1 MLSNLKDC
9 PDAVEGIPMEI
20 GTEENTDRTIA
31 DIFSHYKKDRKNLI
45 PLLQEIQRGLGYLPK
60 KAMQEISDFLAIPKV
75 EVWGVATFYN
85 QFRFVPLGK
94 YHTVVCMGTACHLA
108 GGKLIL
114 EALERELGIKVGETA
129 EDGNFSL
136 ERVACIGCCML
147 APVTVI
153 GNKIYPRMTP
163 FKVEE
168 VLIPYKQETQGEPK
182 EGKSKSK
189 S

>member
-1 MLSNLKDC
+1 MITEKQASQAIAEILSSHEK
-9 PDAVEGIPMEI
+9 
-20 GTEENTDRTIA
+20 EER
-31 DIFSHYKKDRKNLI
+31 NLI
-45 PLLQEIQRGLGYLPK
+45 PLLQEVQTRLGYLPR
-60 KAMQEISDFLAIPKV
+60 KALQKIAGFLGMPAV

-94 YHTVVCMGTACHLA
+94 YHTMVCMGTACHLA

-114 EALERELGIKVGETA
+114 EALERELDIKVGEIT

-147 APVTVI
+147 APVAVVKD
-153 GNKIYPRMTP
+153 KIHPRMTP
-163 FKVEE
+163 FKMEE
-168 VLIPYKQETQGEPK
+168 ALIPYKQAAQGEPK

>member
-1 MLSNLKDC
+1 M
-9 PDAVEGIPMEI
+9 I
-20 GTEENTDRTIA
+20 TEEQTSQAVAEILS
-31 DIFSHYKKDRKNLI
+31 SHKKEKKNLI
-45 PLLQEIQRGLGYLPK
+45 PLLQEVQKRLGYLPK
-60 KAMQEISDFLAIPKV
+60 KGMQKIASFLEVAEV

-94 YHTVVCMGTACHLA
+94 HHTMVCMGTACHLA

-114 EALERELGIKVGETA
+114 EALERELDIKVGETA

-153 GNKIYPRMTP
+153 GNKIYPKMTA

-168 VLIPYKQETQGEPK
+168 ALIPYREEIQK
-182 EGKSKSK
+182 ES
-189 S
+189 

>member
-1 MLSNLKDC
+1 MVIEEQGDQVI
-9 PDAVEGIPMEI
+9 AEI
-20 GTEENTDRTIA
+20 LD
-31 DIFSHYKKDRKNLI
+31 SYKKDRKNLV
-45 PLLQEIQRGLGYLPK
+45 PLLQEVQTRLGYLSK
-60 KAMQEISDFLAIPKV
+60 EAMQEIADFLEMPEV

-85 QFRFVPLGK
+85 QFRFIPLGK

-114 EALERELGIKVGETA
+114 DALERELDIKVGETA

-147 APVTVI
+147 APVIVI
-153 GNKIYPRMTP
+153 KDKIHPKMTP

-168 VLIPYKQETQGEPK
+168 VLIPYKQETQGELK
-182 EGKSKSK
+182 EGKLKSK

>member
-1 MLSNLKDC
+1 M
-9 PDAVEGIPMEI
+9 I
-20 GTEENTDRTIA
+20 TEEQASKAVAEILSSRKKE
-31 DIFSHYKKDRKNLI
+31 KKDLI
-45 PLLQEIQRGLGYLPK
+45 PLLQEVQKSLGYLPK
-60 KAMQEISDFLAIPKV
+60 EAMQKIAGFLEIPEV

-108 GGKLIL
+108 GGRLIL
-114 EALERELGIKVGETA
+114 EALERELDIKVGETA

-147 APVTVI
+147 SPVIVI
-153 GNKIYPRMTP
+153 GDKIHPKMTP

-168 VLIPYKQETQGEPK
+168 ALVPYKQETQSE
-182 EGKSKSK
+182 KS
-189 S
+189 

>member
-1 MLSNLKDC
+1 MNGFK
-9 PDAVEGIPMEI
+9 
-20 GTEENTDRTIA
+20 
-31 DIFSHYKKDRKNLI
+31 IFSEAIFFFFISNDNPINQIASFL
-45 PLLQEIQRGLGYLPK
+45 EIAG
-60 KAMQEISDFLAIPKV
+60 V

-94 YHTVVCMGTACHLA
+94 YHTTVCMGTACHLA
-108 GGKLIL
+108 GGKLVL
-114 EALERELGIKVGETA
+114 EALERELDIKVGETA

-153 GNKIYPRMTP
+153 GNKIYPKMTS

-168 VLIPYKQETQGEPK
+168 ALTPYREEIQK
-182 EGKSKSK
+182 ESYKTK
-189 S
+189 